1 MTASISDELLNQK
14 EKIALGV
21 VLLRLA
27 HEPLETRGLL
37 CAIAILRIT
46 DQVFACPIPEEGDPA
61 YLFYK
66 KISTDLEDFTPK
78 AWECLARKL
87 SLDILNDG
95 KPEVQVR
102 KT

>member
-1 MTASISDELLNQK
+1 MTASISDDELNQK

-27 HEPLETRGLL
+27 HESLQTRGLL
-37 CAIAILRIT
+37 CAVAILRIT
-46 DQVFACPIPEEGDPA
+46 DQAFAPEEGDPA

-66 KISTDLEDFTPK
+66 RISTDLGDFTPK